1 MAGIR
6 VNIGASID
14 QRDLSRVEMQVNKV
28 MKRMSGKEVAF
39 NINGRSFTQ
48 PLGRIT
54 SQANEF
60 TKSLEASNARVIAFG
75 ASVGIINAVSE
86 SFKGLVAETI
96 RFEKTLSDINVILNA
111 SNQGIQAFGDNLFKV
126 AKNTAQG
133 FNVVATAA
141 LEFSRQG
148 LSMEETLKRTND
160 ALILTR
166 LTSLKAEEA
175 VAGLTAAVNA
185 FAATGLTTTNII
197 DKLAA
202 VDVRFAVSSEDL
214 IHALERTGA
223 VAIDAGV
230 ELNDLIGLVTALQQT
245 TARGGAVIGNGLKT
259 IFTRIQRPESLRQI
273 QEMGIGVKNLTGA
286 ILPADKILLNLAK
299 SFDTLS
305 HSQQS
310 NVVQFSAGIFQ
321 ANVFRAALRDLSK
334 EQSLYGQASDVAAAA
349 AGEAAMKNE
358 QLNKTLSALASQSGS
373 AIKELAGVMGD
384 LMLKPEIGG
393 FMEAFLAS
401 VEGLKNSLGG
411 GEDEGNTFAKGFVRG
426 LGNVLTGPGLLA
438 FGAVF
443 VKMLMNV
450 GKFASQSI
458 KDVLGIVDKK
468 EKIKQMEEAIVNVLS
483 ENKAIQE
490 GLNELEGDRAAQ
502 EKFILKIIEMQTNA
516 MVKQKQVAA
525 SLSGPLIRAGVNTDL
540 TVNSQ
545 DFVDLDGNAKI
556 ESFGA
561 HGVIPRTTVEREKR
575 GAREGGYQPGP
586 VDAMEVKGMGRVIYN
601 KAETIKK
608 FPGMDQPAIMPPAA
622 SRAGQNYKKDFN
634 KEHGFNPYASL
645 GFVPNYSFGKQ
656 GTRIRN
662 DVTEGMRLFGTTDQN
677 LKSKVQAQL
686 KRQDGT
692 LGASNIHFDIPTS
705 SFTGKM
711 GNIGKYLEA
720 LGVND
725 IQTVIPFDFID
736 HPVNAKGRRTRSV
749 HKGLTE
755 GTTKQ
760 RGNFAEK
767 LFMESGDASGYISTG
782 LNEKLEADKFL
793 DDQAVVDAVK
803 IGGPATEVKAASIDL
818 QNIMSKSIRRYS
830 NKSFR
835 KDLNDVVNYFR
846 DPTRA
851 SMPNKKLEGF
861 ETNGDLAEALAG
873 ATMKLEEDSIIKNLS
888 TLARMGLYNIPG
900 YTGGQTKSSVQGGNF
915 RRDLMGQGGYGD
927 AEKQLLEQYRLS
939 GGLVPNFMV
948 QGHVMKSMGNRNLPK
963 ILKKIFKI
971 NNDKKTIDARV
982 PVKYLASEDQF
993 IANKGQNIDQ
1003 KIISGKRYNKD
1014 RELINANY
1022 QFGAN
1027 DASAVRRMEKGEPGY
1042 NLFRNTNAEDG
1053 HKYEA
1058 KIAKKLRRPY
1068 TKNNDRIDFMELG
1081 PENWQSFGPKG
1092 AGPKSIAK
1100 DWLNADA
1107 HKGEGH
1113 KLKHIASK
1121 LYAKG
1126 LISIEDI
1133 LEGSLTG
1140 QNIKIGKEYADIVG
1154 GGVDSLNKES
1164 QKSFTFASPRGFIKD
1179 FIGGEARG
1187 YPEFPT
1193 VKKLMEAFQRKT
1205 GDHLFGDKNFGLT
1218 YNVDAYRAS
1227 KGLIPNFAG
1236 DEFWDNP
1243 YFAAKKTRLTDKET
1257 GTTLDYKEL
1266 PGGGAEVMHAQS
1278 HGKKGGH
1285 HRNLNNL
1292 IKKFGH
1298 VGSGMIVPQRPGK
1311 GPTPWAKLL
1320 HMYPQLKN
1328 RVTDGVRTLGD
1339 FTVDDQEMPFES
1351 LVQLKKVVNRFFN
1364 EDPNSL
1370 AYMEKFDT
1378 NPFFD
1383 DIIRIE
1389 NLSSFKVKGKGD
1401 SVAGFKNKGLVPNFV
1416 RYDKSRGGSETW
1428 EAIPDNRVGKYGGVF
1443 TGAEVEKMRNDGW
1456 ARTDEKGWHFA
1467 GGGRAGVD
1475 RVEKEAREAR
1485 RKLAEA
1491 QGMMRG
1497 GGKMIINNQTGEM
1510 FHGMD
1515 HQEIAQ
1521 ENNLYDN
1528 GGLPFHFLKTHMGTK
1543 LFDSRAEGGKG
1554 GYARKM
1560 FASLRDK
1567 TINQSVLA
1575 KLKNIAEQNA
1585 MVLLRDDMHSR
1596 NREGDI
1602 LYDSRGVLGNPIFPQ
1617 GLVPNFYNLNRRNLS
1632 SGDKMSDRQRL
1643 LMMWQNKQ
1651 DEIKRTAK
1659 SGKPRIEKDPIISRL
1674 NGESNEIWDQLQLLK
1689 AGKDYFIPNYNVNLS
1704 NGYHDKKAIS
1714 SAIGKVYKSKTGT
1727 KMKREDLSFA
1737 IERYISA
1744 IDDKQLDD
1752 GENFISNYPGGH
1764 FNAGGQKFNFNEIS
1778 MALLNHGQFHK
1789 SFKNEGLVPNF
1800 SALQKVRESQKRR
1813 ISGDG
1818 EHVGSRVRVQDAEV
1832 AENIFDYMRL
1842 NISGL
1847 SPKFGFD
1854 KKTLGFRA
1862 TSSDLADVIRA
1873 SKSIRN
1879 RENLIEIAGGESILD
1894 RVLQSV
1900 MKSHTEGVLSARGR
1914 LKKHVDPFMAGAMSR
1929 GLVPNFNNP
1938 LMDAINREKAAGVP
1952 GGRIRIEKSS
1962 QLKSPQ
1968 NPAGLA
1974 VTNTRDEPGGIAQG
1988 IRRAK
1993 TMGLNPKTHGA
2004 AKGFSPN
2011 FAKLKFKPG
2020 VSRKVKKQ
2028 MQENA
2033 DASESVRKIES
2044 TMKEQT
2050 AEIKDLGVQDLIDAN
2065 KKYADAVSKAAQDF
2079 KKGDKQAFNS
2089 PDIRSKAADFG
2100 VKMTEQAG
2108 KDMSSKDSK
2117 KFDKAQDAVLKHS
2130 QAIGKNL
2137 NIQKRVGKE
2146 SENSL
2151 QNLFFM
2157 QSAISMVNGQLQQMA
2172 EDGGNFAQ
2180 SLAKGGLA
2188 ISNVAASFM
2197 QAKEIGSQ
2205 LQDMIGTGKNDGTGA
2220 SLLDGSMLTKEG
2232 RKKRKAKASRIEK
2245 NIASKA
2251 ARGGKGLGAIGRTLG
2266 MVGKF
2271 GRVFARFIPVVG
2283 QLYTGFT
2290 ILNEGLK
2297 LIFGKSLFEMMESAS
2312 ATAAKKI
2319 ESLGK
2324 ASSAVSSAL
2333 EALASKEQNAKKMA
2347 DLEAIGQ
2354 NRTIAQEKEYYDLRV
2369 KAVDVDQKVVQVM
2382 GDLSNESKVGK
2393 EGIGMLGRAM
2403 ERAGISTFDG
2413 SEKSKK
2419 ALQELSI
2426 AIKQVTLATTSNK
2439 SFMDNVESAIDRL
2452 SGKEEDDKVMALAES
2467 FAVQSA
2473 HATKDLFSSMD
2484 ADALQKETDLKK
2496 AADAISKLDFR
2507 TVAGD
2512 ASAFSKIERLQF
2524 GPGNEL
2530 LGGEQ
2535 AIKEQLAQMLKGV
2548 DLKNLDMGG
2557 IDGGEAKIANAMMKK
2572 YASELRG
2579 RAEALRKSSPL
2590 AADANVVKA
2599 MKLNLRLQDER
2610 NKISAQMLDKESKLA
2625 NMASNEIIARQKILQ
2640 GLDLI
2645 SKHELNKA
2653 TQLEKENQ
2661 ARTDRDKKIADAQTK
2676 FADAQNK
2683 LNLSLLNTDNLNR
2696 GLTGLDNP
2704 KDKASQFNKRI
2715 GEAAKKGNVEQAIRS
2730 FNLNAVPENQI
2741 KNDSGIAE
2749 KIGATLGGINIGDG
2763 ADFQVKLAEIF
2774 NDLLSETDNSVRM
2787 ATALAL
2793 KQAQVLNLEDKH
2805 IESMVNQNNVLA
2817 HTIREANNGFD
2828 LAKVRNAN
2836 ELRASEISSKTIEG
2850 AREVLKMIKKRGDLS
2865 SSINQ
2870 NLMGEALHSAI
2881 SNDERKKQIKIETQS
2896 TELRAKILE
2905 NLREEVRNSTST
2917 DFSDMLKSKQ
2927 RNLAMSGFTS
2937 GLNLGDGKAA
2947 DKLNEIQ
2954 ANILTSLMAKAQSE
2968 IESATASADE
2978 AKIRRKFFSIHG
2990 QMERLTEEKARADMQ
3005 NLAFATHELARR
3017 TIIDT
3022 NLTNLEA
3029 TGTMQLQQEVLQSI
3043 ASQKTAETKRRLME
3057 QGNERFMLLQS
3068 QHETEMEELKTSV
3081 RSAKDRLGIAIV
3093 KGDIKETAELQLEQ
3107 ELVDL
3112 QNSSLIAA
3120 QKELIL
3126 SSNTELAKKMQ
3137 RANELQEMTNGLSE
3151 MRAAKER
3158 AFVDQMTLEI
3168 GAKASI
3174 TGGKLGAFG
3183 DMREAGTKA
3192 SISGN
3197 ADDLASAAQA
3207 QLNYN
3212 RLLNGSTSAL
3222 DQVNVELAN
3231 IGVSAS
3237 NLKGD
3242 LVSIGFETARS
3253 ELKDVFKSIA
3263 TGTKG
3268 AGEAF
3273 GDMANN
3279 LGAAISDR
3287 LMEHNIDQIM
3297 SNLMTAI
3304 TGKSP
3309 EDEADRMRNAISEA
3323 HNDHVAK
3330 LKSEANAIGGEM
3342 AGAIEAKIKNI
3353 EIDAAVDI
3361 PDLKT
3366 LEEEMAGFAGKVA
3379 KGFERGGEDFQK
3391 KLNDTLGG
3399 DTLTSALVGNTGALI
3414 DVEKAVRALEKV
3426 LDREKE
3432 KAANDIK
3439 NKKDAEELSARE
3451 KIKKEEQQKKKLA
3464 PPPVA
3469 EIPSQTTKE
3478 LLKSLSDQLEKRKED
3493 SMSLLGHNSG
3503 QTAANLVMSNTLNPQ
3518 GEVDMKKLKSR
3529 KDFIDEQFPGL
3540 FNRQLRAEGGK
3551 IIGKKYK
3558 NDIYFKNLNK
3568 KGEVTDRTTAVQQ
3581 LPGRENNLTSAQMVS
3596 PIKVKRAEQESK
3608 WWNGSSTVING
3619 KPLTT
3624 KDGEVDAFMNKLK
3637 ALSEFSEKLEEAK
3650 KKEAT
3655 SGGNAAESLD
3665 ELKQA
3670 AIQLGM
3676 RLKQIEVPSAAT
3688 KDPKPTADELVDNL
3702 APDPQAGPLQSGG
3715 IVKKYH
3721 DGGFVK
3727 GFQKGG
3733 EVPAILQEGEF
3744 VVPRKYAQGGKASWG
3759 ERAGSFLNA
3768 KAQMGGTYLGSYLAN
3783 KWWGPDKPDP
3793 NEGRPTFDEKSFN
3806 TLGLG
3811 SDVDMKANDS
3821 RLSARFRSKNRAT
3834 QDYQKFLQERHDFDL
3849 NKTNQ
3854 AFKEKSQKYQGYIG
3868 AAASYIAAGAS
3879 KGVMLTAK
3887 ALPGL
3892 IMAGAS
3898 GVRNFVQGT
3907 MGLGN
3912 KDVVA
3917 KYRKLRDAGGEKI
3930 NYGDI
3935 SRQYSSMGGRRM
3947 SKDQMASFESMQ
3959 PYVARTEDGRMM
3971 TAFGT
3976 NADGTPRFSSNA
3988 RHRDRQLVNGRFVNS
4003 KFGGDYQTS
4012 GFYNPRAAL
4021 TGHKTMRESAKANR
4035 AAKGESSGSGFFGDF
4050 WKEIHG
4056 KQSGGQIPAM
4066 LTRGESII
4074 PGDVAKKIGYDNLNK
4089 MNTTG
4094 EFPIVKGRGGIDNVG
4109 PVSLNSGDFVLKQ
4122 SSTNKLNRTNPN
4134 LMRFAASNPEGFRRT
4149 AARGYYNGGVVGS
4162 ELTYPSTS
4170 MGSGEQYGTRQ
4181 APELSPQTG
4190 SGDTGSS
4197 SSSSGGAVTNNINV
4211 NVTIDKA
4218 GGEVS
4223 TESNDTQGTASSYSK
4238 EKELSQKIKAAVLDV
4253 IRQEK
4258 RVGGELS

>member
-54 SQANEF
+54 AQANEF

-75 ASVGIINAVSE
+75 ASVGIINAVSDA
-86 SFKGLVAETI
+86 FKGLVSETI
-96 RFEKTLSDINVILNA
+96 KFEKTLADINVILNA

-185 FAATGLTTTNII
+185 FAETGLTTTNII

-286 ILPADKILLNLAK
+286 ILPADKILLNMAK
-299 SFDTLS
+299 SFDQLS

-310 NVVQFSAGIFQ
+310 NLVQFSAGIFQ
-321 ANVFRAALRDLSK
+321 ANVFRAALRDLAK
-334 EQSLYGQASDVAAAA
+334 EQSLYGKASDVAAAA

-358 QLNKTLSALASQSGS
+358 QLNKTLSALASQS
-373 AIKELAGVMGD
+373 ATAVRELAGVMGE
-384 LMLKPEIGG
+384 LMFKPEIGG
-393 FMEAFLAS
+393 FMEAFLSS
-401 VEGLKNSLGG
+401 VEGLKNALGG
-411 GEDEGNTFAKGFVRG
+411 GEEEGSTFAKGFVRG
-426 LGNVLTGPGLLA
+426 IGNVLTGPGLLA

-443 VKMLMNV
+443 VKMLLNV

-516 MVKQKQVAA
+516 MVKQKQIAA
-525 SLSGPLIRAGVNTDL
+525 SLSGPLMRAGVNTDL
-540 TVNSQ
+540 TVNSK
-545 DFVDLDGNAKI
+545 DFVDLDGNAKV

-561 HGVIPRTTVEREKR
+561 HGIIPRTTVEREKQ
-575 GAREGGYQPGP
+575 GAREAGYQAGP
-586 VDAMEVKGMGRVIYN
+586 VDAIEVKGMGRVVYN
-601 KAETIKK
+601 KAETIKQ

-622 SRAGQNYKKDFN
+622 SRAGQEYKKDFN
-634 KEHGFNPYASL
+634 KQHGFDPYSSL

-662 DVTEGMRLFGTTDQN
+662 DVTEDMRLFGTTDQN
-677 LKSKVQAQL
+677 FKSIIKSQL
-686 KRQDGT
+686 KKPGGG
-692 LGASNIHFDIPTS
+692 LGGSDIHFTIPTS

-711 GNIGKYLEA
+711 SDIGKYLDA
-720 LGVND
+720 LGVKEV
-725 IQTVIPFDFID
+725 QTVIPFDFID

-767 LFMESGDASGYISTG
+767 LFMESGDASGYVSTG

-803 IGGPATEVKAASIDL
+803 AGGPATEVKAASIDL
-818 QNIMSKSIRRYS
+818 QNVMSKSIRRYS

-835 KDLNDVVNYFR
+835 KDLNDVANYYR
-846 DPTRA
+846 DPTRG
-851 SMPNKKLEGF
+851 SMPNKSLEGF
-861 ETNGDLAEALAG
+861 ETYGDLAQALSD
-873 ATMKLEEDSIIKNLS
+873 ATMRLEEDSIIKNLS
-888 TLARMGLYNIPG
+888 TLARMGMYTIPG
-900 YTGGQTKSSVQGGNF
+900 YTQGQTKSSLRGSSF
-915 RRDLMGQGGYGD
+915 RRDLAAQGGYGD
-927 AEKQLLEQYRLS
+927 AERQLLERYRLS
-939 GGLVPNFMV
+939 NGLVPNFMI
-948 QGHVMKSMGNRNLPK
+948 QSHVLKAVSNKDMPK
-963 ILKKIFKI
+963 LLKKAFKI
-971 NNDKKTIDARV
+971 KLDKQGIDART
-982 PVKYLASEDQF
+982 PVKYLSSGDLFLAD
-993 IANKGQNIDQ
+993 KGQNINQ
-1003 KIISGKRYNKD
+1003 KIISGRRFNEGK
-1014 RELINANY
+1014 ELIDANY
-1022 QFGAN
+1022 QFGVA
-1027 DASAVRRMEKGEPGY
+1027 DARAVRGMKKGEPGY
-1042 NLFRNTNAEDG
+1042 NLLRTSAAEGG
-1053 HKYEA
+1053 HSYEA

-1068 TKNNDRIDFMELG
+1068 TKNNDRIDFMGLK
-1081 PENWQSFGPKG
+1081 PENWKDFGEKGSGPKN
-1092 AGPKSIAK
+1092 IAENWK
-1100 DWLNADA
+1100 NADA
-1107 HKGEGH
+1107 HNGEGH
-1113 KLKHIASK
+1113 KLSSIAGK
-1121 LYAKG
+1121 LYAKD
-1126 LISIEDI
+1126 LISVGDI
-1133 LEGSLTG
+1133 WESSWTG
-1140 QNIKIGKEYADIVG
+1140 ERIKIGKEYADIVG
-1154 GGVDSLNKES
+1154 GGVDSLNKQS
-1164 QKSFTFASPRGFIKD
+1164 NKTFTFANPRGFVKD
-1179 FIGGEARG
+1179 FINGEARKLNK
-1187 YPEFPT
+1187 FPT
-1193 VKKLMEAFQRKT
+1193 VKILMEDYQRKN
-1205 GDHLFGDKNFGLT
+1205 GGHFFGDENFGLT

-1227 KGLIPNFAG
+1227 KGLIPNFTG
-1236 DEFWDNP
+1236 NEFWDNP

-1285 HRNLNNL
+1285 HRNLQKL

-1328 RVTDGVRTLGD
+1328 RVMDGVRTLGD

-1351 LVQLKKVVNRFFN
+1351 LVQLKKVVNKFFRQ
-1364 EDPNSL
+1364 DPNAL

-1383 DIIRIE
+1383 DMIRIE
-1389 NLSSFKVKGKGD
+1389 NLSTFKVKGKGD
-1401 SVAGFKNKGLVPNFV
+1401 SLAGFSHKGFTPNFSKLKWSIGK
-1416 RYDKSRGGSETW
+1416 DKLGKKTYGIRGSDSDLRSFGYFLQEKGVSPRAIAKYQERLVEMQERVSEQYRK
-1428 EAIPDNRVGKYGGVF
+1428 AKDADIGFGR
-1443 TGAEVEKMRNDGW
+1443 TGAKYYAGFDAVGRNEEISTDGLFI
-1456 ARTDEKGWHFA
+1456 KNLGSLI
-1467 GGGRAGVD
+1467 
-1475 RVEKEAREAR
+1475 KEF
-1485 RKLAEA
+1485 
-1491 QGMMRG
+1491 
-1497 GGKMIINNQTGEM
+1497 N
-1510 FHGMD
+1510 
-1515 HQEIAQ
+1515 
-1521 ENNLYDN
+1521 
-1528 GGLPFHFLKTHMGTK
+1528 
-1543 LFDSRAEGGKG
+1543 
-1554 GYARKM
+1554 
-1560 FASLRDK
+1560 
-1567 TINQSVLA
+1567 
-1575 KLKNIAEQNA
+1575 
-1585 MVLLRDDMHSR
+1585 
-1596 NREGDI
+1596 
-1602 LYDSRGVLGNPIFPQ
+1602 
-1617 GLVPNFYNLNRRNLS
+1617 
-1632 SGDKMSDRQRL
+1632 SDRF
-1643 LMMWQNKQ
+1643 W
-1651 DEIKRTAK
+1651 AK
-1659 SGKPRIEKDPIISRL
+1659 G
-1674 NGESNEIWDQLQLLK
+1674 
-1689 AGKDYFIPNYNVNLS
+1689 FVPNYNVNLS
-1704 NGYHDKKAIS
+1704 NGYHDKQAIAK
-1714 SAIGKVYKSKTGT
+1714 AIGKVYKSKTGA
-1727 KMKREDLSFA
+1727 KMKRQDLSFA

-1744 IDDKQLDD
+1744 ITDKQSDD
-1752 GENFISNYPGGH
+1752 GENFISNYPGGY

-1778 MALLNHGQFHK
+1778 MALLKHGQFHK
-1789 SFKNEGLVPNF
+1789 SFKNEGIVPNY
-1800 SALQKVRESQKRR
+1800 SALQRVRGSQKRR
-1813 ISGDG
+1813 VSGDG
-1818 EHVGSRVRVQDAEV
+1818 EHIGSRVRAQDAEV

-1862 TSSDLADVIRA
+1862 TSSDLADVMRA
-1873 SKSIRN
+1873 SRSIRN
-1879 RENLIEIAGGESILD
+1879 RENLIEIAGSEAILD
-1894 RVLQSV
+1894 RILQGV

-1914 LKKHVDPFMAGAMSR
+1914 LKKHIDPLMAGAMSR
-1929 GLVPNFNNP
+1929 GLVPNFTNP
-1938 LMDAINREKAAGVP
+1938 LMDAVNREKAAGVP
-1952 GGRIRIEKSS
+1952 AHRIKIEKSS
-1962 QLKSPQ
+1962 QLKSPA

-1974 VTNTRDEPGGIAQG
+1974 VTNTRDEPGGVAQG

-1993 TMGLNPKTHGA
+1993 TMGINPKTHGA
-2004 AKGFSPN
+2004 AKGLTPN
-2011 FAKLKFKPG
+2011 FVMGISGTEGYSQGAPGTGPRLKGPGAQFKPKAPMQG
-2020 VSRKVKKQ
+2020 PPAPPPVSLSDEDLK
-2028 MQENA
+2028 
-2033 DASESVRKIES
+2033 SVELIEKTIKAQSDKIES
-2044 TMKEQT
+2044 YGSQFDD
-2050 AEIKDLGVQDLIDAN
+2050 KDPGIIELRKAN
-2065 KKYADAVSKAAQDF
+2065 KEYADIVSKAAKDF
-2079 KKGDKQAFNS
+2079 RKGDKEAFQTAEVKT
-2089 PDIRSKAADFG
+2089 KAADLH
-2100 VKMTEQAG
+2100 KSLEKEADRPMT
-2108 KDMSSKDSK
+2108 SKQGEA
-2117 KFDKAQDAVLKHS
+2117 FDAAQDQIIGHS
-2130 QAIGKNL
+2130 KAIGENAK
-2137 NIQKRVGKE
+2137 IQEKANKE
-2146 SENSL
+2146 TEHSL
-2151 QNLFFM
+2151 TKLFFM

-2172 EDGGNFAQ
+2172 EDGGKFTQ
-2180 SLAKGGLA
+2180 SLAAGGMA
-2188 ISNVAASFM
+2188 ISNVAASFI
-2197 QAKEIGSQ
+2197 QAKEIGGQ
-2205 LQDMIGTGKNDGTGA
+2205 LQEMVGTGANDGTGM
-2220 SLLDGSMLTKEG
+2220 SLFDGSMFGEG
-2232 RKKRKAKASRIEK
+2232 RKERKAKTSRIEK
-2245 NIASKA
+2245 NMASTKGRA
-2251 ARGGKGLGAIGRTLG
+2251 GKGLGAIGRTLG

-2271 GRVFARFIPVVG
+2271 GRIFARFLPVIG

-2333 EALASKEQNAKKMA
+2333 EALAAKEQNAKKLA
-2347 DLEAIGQ
+2347 DLEAIGK
-2354 NRTIAQEKEYYDLRV
+2354 NRTIAQEQEYYNLRV
-2369 KAVDVDQKVVQVM
+2369 KAVDADQKVVQVM

-2439 SFMDNVESAIDRL
+2439 AFMDNVESAIDRL
-2452 SGKEEDDKVMALAES
+2452 SGKAEDDKVMALAES

-2473 HATKDLFSSMD
+2473 HATKELFSSMD
-2484 ADALQKETDLKK
+2484 ADALQKESDLRK
-2496 AADAISKLDFR
+2496 AADTISKLDFS
-2507 TVAGD
+2507 TMGD
-2512 ASAFSKIERLQF
+2512 ASAFSKIENLDF
-2524 GPGNEL
+2524 GKGNEL

-2535 AIKEQLAQMLKGV
+2535 AIKEQLAQMIEGV
-2548 DLKNLDMGG
+2548 DLKNYDAGG
-2557 IDGGEAKIANAMMKK
+2557 IDAGEAKIANAMMKK
-2572 YASELRG
+2572 YAEELRG
-2579 RAEALRKSSPL
+2579 RAEALKKSSPL
-2590 AADANVVKA
+2590 AADANVIKA
-2599 MKLNLRLQDER
+2599 MKLNLQLQDQR
-2610 NKISAQMLDKESKLA
+2610 NKIAAQMLDKESKLA

-2645 SKHELNKA
+2645 SKHELNRA
-2653 TQLEKENQ
+2653 TELEKENQ
-2661 ARTDRDKKIADAQTK
+2661 ARTDRDKKIADAQRK

-2683 LNLSLLNTDNLNR
+2683 LSLSLLNTDNLNP
-2696 GLTGLDNP
+2696 GLKGLDDP
-2704 KDKASQFNKRI
+2704 KKKTDEFNKRI
-2715 GEAAKKGNVEQAIRS
+2715 RKASEKGNVEQAIRN
-2730 FNLNAVPENQI
+2730 FNLRAVPQNQI
-2741 KNDSGIAE
+2741 KIDDTTISGIKE
-2749 KIGATLGGINIGDG
+2749 SLENITISDSK
-2763 ADFQVKLAEIF
+2763 DLQVELAKVF
-2774 NDLLSETDNSVRM
+2774 NDLLEGTDNNVKL
-2787 ATALAL
+2787 ATVLAL

-2805 IESMVNQNNVLA
+2805 IESMSEQNSVLA
-2817 HTIREANNGFD
+2817 HTIREAKNGFD

-2850 AREVLKMIKKRGDLS
+2850 AREVLKMIKKRGDFS

-2881 SNDERKKQIKIETQS
+2881 SNDERKKQIQIETKS

-2905 NLREEVRNSTST
+2905 NLREEVRNSAST
-2917 DFSDMLKSKQ
+2917 DFSDMNKSKQ

-2937 GLNLGDGKAA
+2937 GVNLGDGKAA
-2947 DKLNEIQ
+2947 EKLKEIQ
-2954 ANILTSLMAKAQSE
+2954 ANILTSLTSKAQSE

-3068 QHETEMEELKTSV
+3068 QHETEMEELKTSI
-3081 RSAKDRLGIAIV
+3081 RSAKDKLGIAIV

-3158 AFVDQMTLEI
+3158 AFIDQMTLETN
-3168 GAKASI
+3168 AKASI

-3183 DMREAGTKA
+3183 EMRRAGTKA

-3231 IGVSAS
+3231 ISVSAS
-3237 NLKGD
+3237 NLKSD
-3242 LVSIGFETARS
+3242 LVSIGFETTRS
-3253 ELKDVFKSIA
+3253 ELKEVFKSIA
-3263 TGTKG
+3263 IGTKG

-3323 HNDHVAK
+3323 HNEHVEK

-3366 LEEEMAGFAGKVA
+3366 LESEMAGFAEKTA
-3379 KGFERGGEDFQK
+3379 KSFEQGGENFKK
-3391 KLNDTLGG
+3391 KLDDALGG
-3399 DTLTSALVGNTGALI
+3399 DGKTLASALGGNTAALI
-3414 DVEKAVRALEKV
+3414 NVEKAVKALEKV

-3432 KAANDIK
+3432 GAANEISQK
-3439 NKKDAEELSARE
+3439 SQLEESNKKAPEPVVKPKTAQEKLKEDESALKQLKRDLELSIERRAGHIRTADAHTTKPSDDIGLLSFIEGHNARGGWDSSKAMPRGKKPERADDDILSFIEGADRPDDAHYNLGPLSFDALRDKDGKRGSIGKVMDLKKKAGDEINILKAFNTSDKLKLKNNPDLSLLEQNEINERIVERLAQISELQEQRKKHDEEIARLGNLRAVTEKGLAEENK
-3451 KIKKEEQQKKKLA
+3451 KISELTRQTAELQAKILNAKKEQFANITNSKDDLTPTGNELVSVAPEPGTPVILPEEKK
-3464 PPPVA
+3464 
-3469 EIPSQTTKE
+3469 Q
-3478 LLKSLSDQLEKRKED
+3478 
-3493 SMSLLGHNSG
+3493 
-3503 QTAANLVMSNTLNPQ
+3503 
-3518 GEVDMKKLKSR
+3518 
-3529 KDFIDEQFPGL
+3529 
-3540 FNRQLRAEGGK
+3540 EGG
-3551 IIGKKYK
+3551 
-3558 NDIYFKNLNK
+3558 
-3568 KGEVTDRTTAVQQ
+3568 
-3581 LPGRENNLTSAQMVS
+3581 
-3596 PIKVKRAEQESK
+3596 
-3608 WWNGSSTVING
+3608 VI
-3619 KPLTT
+3619 
-3624 KDGEVDAFMNKLK
+3624 
-3637 ALSEFSEKLEEAK
+3637 
-3650 KKEAT
+3650 
-3655 SGGNAAESLD
+3655 
-3665 ELKQA
+3665 
-3670 AIQLGM
+3670 
-3676 RLKQIEVPSAAT
+3676 
-3688 KDPKPTADELVDNL
+3688 
-3702 APDPQAGPLQSGG
+3702 
-3715 IVKKYH
+3715 KKYH

-3744 VVPRKYAQGGKASWG
+3744 VIPRKYAQGGKASWG
-3759 ERAGSFLNA
+3759 KRAGAFVNA
-3768 KAQMGGTYLGSYLAN
+3768 KARMGGTYLGSYLAN

-3834 QDYQKFLQERHDFDL
+3834 QDYQKFLQERHDFDV

-3879 KGVMLTAK
+3879 KGVMLGVQ

-3892 IMAGAS
+3892 IAGAAS

-3912 KDVVA
+3912 KEVVD
-3917 KYRKLRDAGGEKI
+3917 KYRSLKDAGGEKI
-3930 NYGDI
+3930 NYKDVANYYDRI
-3935 SRQYSSMGGRRM
+3935 GGKGM
-3947 SKDQMASFESMQ
+3947 NKAQLADFH
-3959 PYVARTEDGRMM
+3959 RTMPVMKMTDDGRYMPHLGNVASSRHM
-3971 TAFGT
+3971 QRGRHQLPNGT
-3976 NADGTPRFSSNA
+3976 W
-3988 RHRDRQLVNGRFVNS
+3988 VND
-4003 KFGGDYQTS
+4003 KFGGRQTQ
-4012 GFYNPRAAL
+4012 GFWNPRTAL
-4021 TGHKTMRESAKANR
+4021 FGHKDMRKPVSQNSE
-4035 AAKGESSGSGFFGDF
+4035 GSGSSFFGDF
-4050 WKEIHG
+4050 WKEIHS

-4066 LTRGESII
+4066 LTRGESVI

-4089 MNTTG
+4089 MNNTG